1 MKGRGA
7 RSDAALDGAKQALP
21 QADRCSRPSRVT
33 YQCRSD
39 TGTMDDLDDADDRI
53 VAGPS
58 GMKRAVSVV
67 GAGPGGLAA
76 SMLLAHA
83 GADVTVFE
91 RHARVGGRSATL
103 EGVSAQGRF
112 HFDLGPTFFLYPRVL
127 SDIFASCGRR
137 LEDAV
142 ELIRLDTHYD
152 VLFEGHGSITASS
165 DIPRL
170 QESVARL
177 SPHDA
182 ANIPAFLADSRAK
195 LAAFRPVLENPFN
208 SAADL
213 LKPDVLRALRLLRPM
228 RSVDDD
234 LKRWF
239 KDPRVRLGFSFQS
252 KYLGMSPYRCPSL
265 FTILA
270 FMEYEFGIYHP
281 RGGHGAVMRAM
292 ADAARQMGVTFR
304 MEEPVREV
312 LFEGRKAVGVRT
324 DHGDTRADAVVM
336 NADFLNAMTTLVP
349 KAKRRRWN
357 DRKIAKA
364 KLSCSTFMLY
374 LGIKGRIDGLAH
386 HTIYLSENY
395 AQTLR
400 EVEAGVATPDDPCFY
415 IQNAC
420 VTDPALAPPDH
431 STLYVLVP
439 VGHDQNGAI
448 DWAREAPRYRR
459 LVLDRLARAGV
470 PDIENRIVFEKI
482 MTPTGWTEELDVHR
496 GAVFNLAHNIGQML
510 HFRPHN
516 RFEDADNFYLVGGG
530 THPGSGLPVIFEG
543 ARISA
548 RLLAED
554 LGLTPPDTGMRWAG
568 TPDAP
573 RAGLEHS
580 VLEGGVA

>member
-1 MKGRGA
+1 MT
-7 RSDAALDGAKQALP
+7 
-21 QADRCSRPSRVT
+21 RP
-33 YQCRSD
+33 
-39 TGTMDDLDDADDRI
+39 
-53 VAGPS
+53 
-58 GMKRAVSVV
+58 VSIV

-76 SMLLAHA
+76 AMLLSHA
-83 GADVTVFE
+83 GAEVTVFE
-91 RHARVGGRSATL
+91 RHESVGGRSATL
-103 EGVSAQGRF
+103 EGVTPQGRF
-112 HFDLGPTFFLYPRVL
+112 HFDTGPTFFLYPRVL
-127 SDIFASCGRR
+127 ADIFAQCGRS
-137 LEDAV
+137 LEDSV
-142 ELIRLDTHYD
+142 ELIRLETHYD
-152 VLFEGHGSITASS
+152 ILFEGHGRITASS

-177 SPHDA
+177 SPDDA
-182 ANIPAFLADSRAK
+182 AMIPAFLADSRRK

-213 LKPDVLRALRLLRPM
+213 LKPDVLRALRLLRPFS
-228 RSVDDD
+228 SVDDD

-270 FMEYEFGIYHP
+270 FMEYEFGIFHP

-292 ADAARQMGVTFR
+292 ADAARQMGAKFR
-304 MEEPVREV
+304 TGEPVREV
-312 LFEGRKAVGVRT
+312 VFENKRAVGVRT
-324 DHGDTRADAVVM
+324 DAGVTKADAVVM
-336 NADFLNAMTTLVP
+336 NADFLSAMTDLVP
-349 KAKRRRWN
+349 EKNRKRWN
-357 DRKIAKA
+357 DRKIART

-386 HTIYLSENY
+386 HTIYLAEDY

-400 EVEAGVATPDDPCFY
+400 DVENGEKPPPDPCFY

-439 VGHDQNGAI
+439 VGHERDGGP
-448 DWAREAPRYRR
+448 DWRVEAPRYRE

-470 PDIENRIVFEKI
+470 PDIRERIVFEKI
-482 MTPTGWTEELDVHR
+482 MTPSNWNEELDVHR

-510 HFRPHN
+510 NLRPHN
-516 RFEDADNFYLVGGG
+516 RFEDADRLYLVGGG

-543 ARISA
+543 ARISS

-554 LGLTPPDTGMRWAG
+554 LGLRPIGTAMPMAG
-568 TPDAP
+568 TNGAP
-573 RAGLEHS
+573 ARGLDET
-580 VLEGGVA
+580 VLEGGIA